1 MATEL
6 GLGEVASTPS
16 VSTEFIDF
24 YGRVAELLEDSPAPR
39 RHNVLLDTFTASEPL
54 SIHRLATRGVQKGL
68 ARLFSG
74 GFQSVPRH
82 VVLRVI
88 GVSERTLQRA
98 DEDDLLSPDSS
109 DRLLR
114 LAAVTEQAI
123 DVLGSQ
129 EAAEAWLERPAI
141 GLDRNRPIDLIASS
155 EGTEAVK
162 TLLKR
167 MDYEV
172 YA

>member
-1 MATEL
+1 MATEHFL
-6 GLGEVASTPS
+6 SEVVSPRA
-16 VSTEFIDF
+16 VSTEFKDF
-24 YGRVAELLEDSPAPR
+24 YGRVAELLEEPR
-39 RHNVLLDTFTASEPL
+39 EPNQSDLILYALTGSEPL
-54 SIHRLATRGVQKGL
+54 RIHHLATRGLQKGL

-98 DEDDLLSPDSS
+98 SKDDLLSPDAS

-123 DVLGSQ
+123 DILGSQ